1 MAVGTIHNKDAFIN
15 KISSKLGRDRNE
27 SVILPKWEHRPQ
39 FEVLKGASSDELAA
53 AFKNNSL
60 EKSTYV
66 VETDAKN
73 LASALEKVIEKYGGG
88 QLVASNDQRFTEYGL
103 DELLKQTKAH
113 VWNPV
118 LGEEN
123 IAVTKKANIGM
134 FFSDA
139 ALAESGTVVQFNDK
153 DIARSIS
160 LLPMAYVSIIP
171 KSTIVP
177 RMTQVAQAIHKS
189 VEEGNNLATCI
200 NFISGPSNS
209 ADIEMNIVIG
219 VHGPVEAVHV
229 IVNDM

>member
-1 MAVGTIHNKDAFIN
+1 MAAGTIHNKDAFIN
-15 KISSKLGRDRNE
+15 KISSKLGRGRSE
-27 SVILPKWEHRPQ
+27 SVTLPKWGHRPQ
-39 FEVLKGASSDELAA
+39 FEVLKGASSDELAE

-66 VETDAKN
+66 VETDLRN
-73 LASALEKVIEKYGGG
+73 LASDLEKVIENHGGG
-88 QLVASNDQRFTEYGL
+88 QVVASNDQRFSQYGL
-103 DELLKQTKAH
+103 EGLLDNTEAH
-113 VWNPV
+113 VWNPA

-123 IAVTKKANIGM
+123 IAIAKRANIGM

-160 LLPMAYVSIIP
+160 LLPIAYISIIP

-177 RMTQVAQAIHKS
+177 RMTQVAQAIHQS
-189 VEEGNNLATCI
+189 VEGGNNLATCI

-219 VHGPVEAVHV
+219 VHGPVQAVHV
-229 IVNDM
+229 IVNDL